1 MPANIC
7 NCGRTIEQ
15 PARGRPRLKC
25 KVCRPPEKKKPRPT
39 VVALPQTA
47 PAAPAERGRIATST
61 LNDLQLVD
69 RHETTQGITAL
80 HLAEI
85 LDGGRYN
92 AQGAASL
99 VKAHREALAL
109 ALEGTQATADVI
121 DLIFGA
127 G

>member
-1 MPANIC
+1 MPPGIC

-15 PARGRPRLKC
+15 APKGRPRLKC

-39 VVALPQTA
+39 VVAMPV
-47 PAAPAERGRIATST
+47 PAATEPHALGRIAAST
-61 LNDLQLVD
+61 LSDLQLVD
-69 RHETTQGITAL
+69 RHETTAGITAL
-80 HLAEI
+80 HLADL
-85 LDGGRYN
+85 LDGGGYN

-109 ALEGTQATADVI
+109 ALEGTAASADVI